1 MMATILI
8 LFERA
13 LGPIK
18 ESPLMK
24 SEPCL
29 RCSFSFKVG
38 LVFAWLT
45 LASGCATNPAP
56 ATATSFDAEGV
67 YVRHLRLRLAP
78 SHTHAFEA
86 MMKRCVEAASGAKLP
101 EPYDW
106 LCYREPPG
114 RYWLLL
120 FSDTIDGFATPET
133 LVGFAD
139 HIGRAEGESALA
151 EIMAM
156 LAGLEYEIE
165 WEIFFQ
171 QKANWSTVEAMS
183 TASHPKARIMDR
195 TIRPGMEAAFEAALA
210 ARTAFLV
217 DHGYPLPVEG
227 FVIRSG
233 APQRALQVVFP
244 VDWSTFHE
252 TDSFSAFVR
261 GLDEAAQ
268 EEYAERKAS
277 LMATMSRAEYNDGNF
292 APELSYRSE

>member
-1 MMATILI
+1 
-8 LFERA
+8 
-13 LGPIK
+13 
-18 ESPLMK
+18 MK
-24 SEPCL
+24 SPPFL
-29 RCSFSFKVG
+29 RCSFIFKVG
-38 LVFAWLT
+38 LVFAGLA
-45 LASGCATNPAP
+45 LASGCATTHAP
-56 ATATSFDAEGV
+56 ATATLFDAQGV
-67 YVRHLRLRLAP
+67 YVRHLRLRLTP
-78 SHTHAFEA
+78 SHTQAFEA

-101 EPYDW
+101 APYDW

-120 FSDTIDGFATPET
+120 FSDTLDGFATPGT

-139 HIGRAEGESALA
+139 HIGQAKGESALA

-156 LAGLEYEIE
+156 LADLEYETE
-165 WEIFFQ
+165 WEIFSQ

-195 TIRPGMEAAFEAALA
+195 TIRPGMETAFEAALA
-210 ARTAFLV
+210 ARTAFLI

-227 FVIRSG
+227 FVIHSG

-244 VDWSTFHE
+244 VDWSAFHE

-268 EEYAERKAS
+268 EDYAERKAA
-277 LMATMSRAEYNDGNF
+277 LMATMTRAEYHDGNF